1 MATLPGQNVLI
12 LDGESTIT
20 GSGMVLG
27 SPSWRSS
34 LQFFDAV
41 SKRFGGDGN
50 VFFSKRDDTV
60 DRLGLTQDTG
70 PWKVT
75 GSDSWHIAR
84 KGSDYIRLGHLGV
97 IDPGTDPMIADDL
110 FTTAVLH
117 QLFFDLVGVP
127 FYGEGG
133 TTSSILLD
141 ATVSVKGQEPLRR
154 WDDKGAPDVRES
166 PWLGPW
172 QRECDCT
179 GMENHVTLDRN
190 AQYLS
195 AAGNVVLPLDALRE
209 HHGPPQDPRDAVGFW
224 RIEIPENPEP
234 RLPHPCGPQ
243 AVAGEWAWVTSPTVE
258 FLAEMGAPVKVA
270 SSWTCPRNRSRRLL
284 RGETAPGKWY
294 NRLRDARAVLLES
307 DSDDDRRV
315 LAAVKDTYTRGV
327 TGLGKHSGR
336 WYRPDWSQIIRAEA
350 RVSMWRAVFRI
361 GIAESLWPVSTST
374 DAATYS
380 IQPASARIGTGMG
393 EWKVAE

>member
-1 MATLPGQNVLI
+1 MTTVAGQNVLI

-20 GSGMVLG
+20 GRGALIG

-34 LQFFDAV
+34 LQFFEAV
-41 SKRFGGDGN
+41 NKRFGGDGL
-50 VFFSKRDDTV
+50 VFFSERDDTV
-60 DRLGLTQDTG
+60 DRLGLDRDTG

-84 KGSDYIRLGHLGV
+84 KGSTYVRLGHLGA
-97 IDPGTDPMIADDL
+97 IDPDTDPLIVPGDPIR
-110 FTTAVLH
+110 TAVLH
-117 QLFFDLVGVP
+117 QWFIDLVGTP

-133 TTSSILLD
+133 TTSAILLD

-154 WDDKGAPDVRES
+154 WDDPKAPDVRES

-195 AAGNVVLPLDALRE
+195 AAGGATLPLDALRE
-209 HHGPPQDPRDAVGFW
+209 HHGPPQDLRDAIGYW
-224 RIEIPENPEP
+224 RIQIPQNPEP

-243 AVAGEWAWVTSPTVE
+243 AVPGEWAWVTSPTAE
-258 FLAEMGAPVKVA
+258 FLAEMGAEVKVA

-284 RGETAPGKWY
+284 RGQGKWY
-294 NRLRDARAVLLES
+294 DRLRDARAILMEG
-307 DSDDDRRV
+307 DGDDDARV
-315 LAAVKDTYTRGV
+315 LRAVKDTYTRGV
-327 TGLGKHSGR
+327 VTFGKHSGR

-361 GIAESLWPVSTST
+361 GITESLWPVSTST

-380 IQPASARIGTGMG
+380 LQPASARIGTGMG
-393 EWKVAE
+393 EWKVAG

>member
-1 MATLPGQNVLI
+1 MATLPGRNVLI
-12 LDGESTIT
+12 LDGPRTIT
-20 GSGMVLG
+20 GRGAAVDTPRKRSGLEWLD
-27 SPSWRSS
+27 SIN
-34 LQFFDAV
+34 AA
-41 SKRFGGDGN
+41 FGGDGT
-50 VFFSKRDDTV
+50 VFFSDRDATFECLH
-60 DRLGLTQDTG
+60 LGEDTG

-75 GSDSWHIAR
+75 GSDAWHIAR
-84 KGSDYIRLGHLGV
+84 KGDVYVRLGHLGN
-97 IDPGTDPMIADDL
+97 IDPGTDPMITPDL

-172 QRECDCT
+172 GDESAT
-179 GMENHVTLDRN
+179 GVVLDRN

-209 HHGPPQDPRDAVGFW
+209 HHGPPQDLRDAVGYF
-224 RIEIPENPEP
+224 RILVPDNPEP
-234 RLPHPCGPQ
+234 RLPHPCGPG
-243 AVAGEWAWVTSPTVE
+243 AVPGEWAWVTSPTAE
-258 FLAEMGAPVKVA
+258 FLAEMGATVKVGT
-270 SSWTCPRNRSRRLL
+270 SWTCPRNRSRRLL
-284 RGETAPGKWY
+284 RGQGKWY
-294 NRLRDARAVLLES
+294 DRLRDARAVLMEG
-307 DSDDDRRV
+307 DTDDDRRV

-327 TGLGKHSGR
+327 VGFGKHSGR

-350 RVSMWRAVFRI
+350 RVSMWRAAFKI
-361 GIAESLWPVSTST
+361 GITESLWPLFTST
-374 DAATYS
+374 DSATYS